1 MLHCEDRNGVASV
14 RMEHGKVN
22 ALDLELLLEL
32 RECLA
37 NLRRASI
44 RGLVLTGTGSSFS
57 AGVDLYRVLQG
68 GPEYITRFLPALE
81 SALRELFQFPHP
93 VVAAVNGHAIA
104 GGCVIVAACDYR
116 IMAEGNGR
124 IGLTELIVGVP
135 FPALPLEIIRA
146 CVASQHFQSTVY
158 TGRTYLPTEAVTI
171 GFIDEIVTPDLL
183 LARAVETAE
192 CLAGIPSRPFELS
205 KSQIR
210 REALE
215 RADRYAVEYDA
226 AVAATWA
233 APETHQ
239 LIEAYLRRTIRK
251 K

>member
-1 MLHCEDRNGVASV
+1 
-14 RMEHGKVN
+14 MEKGKVN

-32 RECLA
+32 RECVS
-37 NLRRASI
+37 NLRRDSI

-81 SALRELFQFPHP
+81 SAFRELFQFPHP

-104 GGCVIVAACDYR
+104 GGCVIVSACDYR

-124 IGLTELIVGVP
+124 IGMTELLVGVP
-135 FPALPLEIIRA
+135 FPALPLEIIRS
-146 CVASQHFQSTVY
+146 CVASQHFQSIIY
-158 TGRTYLPTEAVTI
+158 TGRTYTPTEAVTV
-171 GFIDEIVTPDLL
+171 GLIDEIVASDSLL
-183 LARAVETAE
+183 NRAVETAE
-192 CLAGIPSRPFELS
+192 RLAGIPSQSFELA
-205 KSQIR
+205 KSQLR
-210 REALE
+210 REALD
-215 RADRYAVEYDA
+215 RADRYAVNHDA
-226 AVAATWA
+226 SVAAIWA

-239 LIEAYLRRTIRK
+239 FIEAYLRSTIRK